1 MKTKNGNT
9 KVLSFPTAKESLYN
23 AEIEKEQNIVGERID
38 EARRKAKLTL
48 PEFSALLAD
57 YGVKVSASGINKW
70 VKGNSAPNAYQLLA
84 ICYAL
89 HIEDSLPYFTG
100 SYMPLLNDIG
110 QQKVSEYRA
119 DLIASGNYK
128 PESRAVDFI
137 KYREMPVSNL
147 SVSAGTGAFLDEG
160 TFEMIQ
166 FPENSVPAGAEF
178 GVRVSGNSMEPV
190 YHDGQIVWVQQCE
203 SLAIGQ
209 VGVFIYD
216 GEGYLKVYSEQEP
229 DVSVRDDFTDSYGE
243 VRMQPVMLS
252 YNQDYAPRSIVPGA
266 AFRVVGRVL

>member
-203 SLAIGQ
+203 SLVIGQ

-216 GEGYLKVYSEQEP
+216 GEA
-229 DVSVRDDFTDSYGE
+229 VSYTHLTL
-243 VRMQPVMLS
+243 PTT
-252 YNQDYAPRSIVPGA
+252 
-266 AFRVVGRVL
+266 